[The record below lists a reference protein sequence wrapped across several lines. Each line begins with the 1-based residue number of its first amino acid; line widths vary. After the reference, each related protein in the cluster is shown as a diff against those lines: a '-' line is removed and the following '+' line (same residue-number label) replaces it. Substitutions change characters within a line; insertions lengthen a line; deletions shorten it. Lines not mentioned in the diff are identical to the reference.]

1 MAIKRKII
9 DEIEITANT
18 KGAKEATKA
27 LQGVQGIA
35 KSLAGYLVSVATKI
49 KTITDQTD
57 KLVTNQKLLKTTFG
71 NSAKEIKS
79 YANNLATMAGLN
91 ESGVYKQSVLFGQ
104 VANSLG
110 IANENA
116 IQYTKNLTALSTK
129 LATVYN
135 IDFEQAAKSLVDA
148 AKGESSTLTT
158 LTGIV
163 VKQESLQNTLMSL
176 GIDKQVSSLNGAE
189 QAMLQYI
196 TVARQ
201 MANANGVVEDSV
213 NSVAWQKQMLAQQ
226 ITRLAS
232 AFGKVLYPILEKI
245 LPILNAILMV
255 ITNIINVI
263 AKLIGYNG
271 KNSESINNA
280 TNDMTNFGTSIENA
294 ANSAKKSLRGFDKL
308 NNITTP
314 TAGGTGAGGG
324 LTIDPTLQSAFD
336 NMQEKLDN
344 IKNKAHEIS
353 ESIMKWLGF
362 TQNTNGE
369 WELTDI
375 TLGNVLVTS
384 GLLLTVFSKIYNM
397 VKLIKA
403 ANLGTMFAN
412 LANLGGLTGAIGK
425 IGFGI
430 SAWAGGAATFGEAL
444 KMFILPALGT
454 VGKILGVIGSVLY
467 GIVSAIKGIKNIKLG
482 DSFNGVLDIVQGIA
496 AATTGI
502 LAALVAV
509 VGGWIPAIIA
519 GVIWIGAEIIQHW
532 DKIKSV
538 LSKVG
543 EWFNKNV
550 IEPIKNFF
558 KPIADWIYNNVIKPV
573 VDFFK
578 PIMDAIEEV
587 RQKVMSNT
595 IEIVSGIAEAI
606 WSIIKKIGEIFA
618 KIIEIY
624 NALKTAFNTY
634 ITKPIKDF
642 VGKIATEIYNKAIKP
657 VFDFFAKIGN
667 WFYEKVISPM
677 WSKIVWL
684 KDKVTG
690 IFKTIATTISDF
702 ISGAIKSVIN
712 GILSKIE
719 SSINGFIKLLNKA
732 IGVINEIPG
741 VDIKKVD
748 LLKIPRLEDGGF
760 PDVGQLFIARE
771 NGPEMVGTMGNKN
784 VVANNE
790 QIAKGI
796 EQASFRGMMK
806 ALTASGGTTKVE
818 IKAEGDASGLLNFIN
833 FKQAQAD
840 RRNGL

>member
-1 MAIKRKII
+1 MVKKRVQAEI
-9 DEIEITANT
+9 DITAKT
-18 KGAKEATKA
+18 DGAKQAKKA
-27 LQGVQGIA
+27 LQDVSKTFKALLGNIA
-35 KSLAGYLVSVATKI
+35 SIATKV

-57 KLVTNQKLLKTTFG
+57 KLVTSQKLLGTTFG
-71 NSAKEIKS
+71 NSAKQIKT
-79 YANNLATMAGLN
+79 YANNLATMTGLN

-110 IANENA
+110 IADENA
-116 IQYTKNLTALSTK
+116 IKYTKSLTALSAK

-176 GIDKQVSSLNGAE
+176 GIDRQVSSLNAAE

-196 TVARQ
+196 TVAKQ
-201 MANANGVVEDSV
+201 MASANGVVADSV
-213 NSVAWQKQMLAQQ
+213 NSVAWQKQMLSQQ
-226 ITRLAS
+226 VTRLS
-232 AFGKVLYPILEKI
+232 TAFGQLLYPILQKI

-255 ITNIINVI
+255 VTNIITAI
-263 AKLIGYNG
+263 AKLIGF
-271 KNSESINNA
+271 NS
-280 TNDMTNFGTSIENA
+280 DMSSSLNSNTEDMNNFGASIENA

-314 TAGGTGAGGG
+314 SDGGAGASGGG
-324 LTIDPTLQSAFD
+324 LTIDPTLQGAFD
-336 NMQEKLDN
+336 SMQQKLEN
-344 IKNKAHEIS
+344 IKNKAVEIS
-353 ESIMKWLGF
+353 ENIMDWLGF
-362 TQNTNGE
+362 TKNANGE
-369 WELTDI
+369 WEWTNV
-375 TLGNVLVTS
+375 TLGGVLTTA
-384 GLLLTVFSKIYNM
+384 GLILIAFNTIYGI
-397 VKLIKA
+397 VKLISK
-403 ANLGTMFAN
+403 ANLLAGFGK
-412 LANLGGLTGAIGK
+412 LANITGIAGAFTKMGAGVTALIKGTTTWGGLFSKYI
-425 IGFGI
+425 I
-430 SAWAGGAATFGEAL
+430 
-444 KMFILPALGT
+444 PALGT
-454 VGKILGVIGSVLY
+454 IGKVLGTAVSIAY
-467 GIVSAIKGIKNIKLG
+467 GILTTFMGIKNLKMGDEFNGILNIIKGIA
-482 DSFNGVLDIVQGIA
+482 SIVAGIA
-496 AATTGI
+496 LMI
-502 LAALVAV
+502 S
-509 VGGWIPAIIA
+509 GGWVVAIVAA
-519 GVIWIGAEIIQHW
+519 GVAIVASVVQHW

-558 KPIADWIYNNVIKPV
+558 KPITDWIYNNVIKPV

-634 ITKPIKDF
+634 ITKPIKEF
-642 VGKIATEIYNKAIKP
+642 VSKIANEIYNTAIKP
-657 VFDFFAKIGN
+657 VKDFFTQIGN

-702 ISGAIKSVIN
+702 ISGTIKSVIN

-732 IGVINEIPG
+732 INVINDIPG

-760 PDVGQLFIARE
+760 PDVGQLFIARV
-771 NGPEMVGTMGNKN
+771 NGAEMVGTMGNKN